1 MNKSFQNIVTFGS
14 RILLGLIFFVFGLN
28 GFLQFLPAPEPSP
41 NAAAFLGGLASVG
54 YMFPLIKGTE
64 VVAGALLLA
73 NRAVP
78 LALVLLA
85 PIAVNIAAYHL
96 FVEPGLA
103 MVALIAV
110 LMGHLAWV
118 YRDHYAPLF
127 SSKRSV
133 EKAAPLKDAVPAVA
147 AH

>member
-1 MNKSFQNIVTFGS
+1 MNKSFQNIATLGS

-41 NAAAFLGGLASVG
+41 QAAAFLGGLASVG

-85 PIAVNIAAYHL
+85 PVAVNIAAYHV
-96 FVEPGLA
+96 FVDPGLA
-103 MVALIAV
+103 MVVLIAA

-127 SSKRSV
+127 SSKRV
-133 EKAAPLKDAVPAVA
+133 EKPASLKEAVA
-147 AH
+147 PA

>member
-1 MNKSFQNIVTFGS
+1 MNKSALNIATLAA
-14 RILLGLIFFVFGLN
+14 RLLLGLIFFVFGLN
-28 GFLQFLPAPEPSP
+28 GFLHFLPMPQPSP
-41 NAAAFLGGLASVG
+41 EAGAFLGALAATG
-54 YMFPLIKGTE
+54 YMFPLIKGVE

-96 FVEPGLA
+96 VLEPGFG
-103 MVALIAV
+103 MVALIGA
-110 LMGHLAWV
+110 LMLFLAYVHREQFASLFASKAGHGE
-118 YRDHYAPLF
+118 
-127 SSKRSV
+127 SSTVKRSV
-133 EKAAPLKDAVPAVA
+133 E